1 MASGIINCGSNF
13 DRILFLKFNMDYVDQ
28 RSYLEDNDIFNL
40 FMVIRYN
47 KLWRL
52 RFYIDIYLGLI
63 NFIVHKFWVIGP
75 TFRFGNFFG

>member
-1 MASGIINCGSNF
+1 MQWLVVLLTNGSNF
-13 DRILFLKFNMDYVDQ
+13 DRILFLKFNMVNGEQ

-40 FMVIRYN
+40 FVIIRYN

-52 RFYIDIYLGLI
+52 RFYIDIYLKII

-75 TFRFGNFFG
+75 TSQ

>member
-1 MASGIINCGSNF
+1 MVNG
-13 DRILFLKFNMDYVDQ
+13 DQ

-40 FMVIRYN
+40 FVIIRYN

-52 RFYIDIYLGLI
+52 RFYFDIYLKII

-75 TFRFGNFFG
+75 TSQ